1 MRFTH
6 IILMLLHPFTGDQD
20 LGDVYKVIARSENTD
35 VTYTYTDGSTNITN
49 MFNLAQPGSSN
60 DIMLGFGSPMSIS
73 VSSLSLFVCKQRIYV
88 PRL

>member
-1 MRFTH
+1 
-6 IILMLLHPFTGDQD
+6 MLLHPFTGDQD

-60 DIMLGFGSPMSIS
+60 DILLGFGSPMSIS
-73 VSSLSLFVCKQRIYV
+73 VSVLLLLYAAAHLCTQSLVITG
-88 PRL
+88 